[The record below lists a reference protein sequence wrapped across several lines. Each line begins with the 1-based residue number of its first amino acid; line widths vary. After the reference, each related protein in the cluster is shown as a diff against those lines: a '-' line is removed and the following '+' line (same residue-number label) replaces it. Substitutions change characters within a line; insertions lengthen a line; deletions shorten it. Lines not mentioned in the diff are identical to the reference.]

1 MTRST
6 SRFGSRTAWAAALLG
21 VLLSSLPVGCGART
35 VLGGGAVRVESIDEG
50 TALRPTLRLR
60 AYRAEDRNIADIY
73 LTDLTPEQLEPTVDP
88 TTLAGSIVHIHMFL
102 RPRPGRTPIEGT
114 ASTAAI
120 RHVVLA
126 NGEVGV
132 YSGGGFMLP
141 SGNIGDGRFGGRIFR
156 ATLKLTRATDG
167 FNDLL
172 GAAEFSG
179 AVTAPLDDAMAAKI
193 EALLEE
199 AAAQTRPR

>member
-1 MTRST
+1 MARLT
-6 SRFGSRTAWAAALLG
+6 SKFGCGTAWAAALG
-21 VLLSSLPVGCGART
+21 AVLLVGLLAGCGART
-35 VLGGGAVRVESIDEG
+35 ALGGGSVRVESIDEG
-50 TALRPTLRLR
+50 TALRPALRLR
-60 AYRAEDRNIADIY
+60 AYRAEDRNTADIY

-88 TTLAGSIVHIHMFL
+88 TTLAGSIVHVHMFI
-102 RPRPGRTPIEGT
+102 RPRSGRTPIEGT

-132 YSGGGFMLP
+132 YSGGGFLLP
-141 SGNIGDGRFGGRIFR
+141 SGNVGDSRFGGRISR
-156 ATLKLTRATDG
+156 ATLRLTRSTDG

-179 AVTAPLDDAMAAKI
+179 AVSAPLDDAMAAKI

>member
-1 MTRST
+1 MTRLT
-6 SRFGSRTAWAAALLG
+6 TKFGPGTVWVLVLAG
-21 VLLSSLPVGCGART
+21 VLLAGLIAGCGGRT
-35 VLGGGAVRVESIDEG
+35 VLGGGSVRVESIDEG
-50 TALRPTLRLR
+50 TALRPALRLR
-60 AYRAEDRNIADIY
+60 AYQAQDKNTADIY
-73 LTDLTPEQLEPTVDP
+73 LTDLTPEQLDPTADP
-88 TTLAGSIVHIHMFL
+88 TTLAGSIIHIHMFI

-126 NGEVGV
+126 KGEVGV
-132 YSGGGFMLP
+132 YSGGGFLLP
-141 SGNIGDGRFGGRIFR
+141 SGNVGDSRFGGRISR
-156 ATLKLTRATDG
+156 ASLKLTRATDG

-172 GAAEFSG
+172 GAAELSG
-179 AVTAPLDDAMAAKI
+179 TVSAPLDGATAARI

>member
-1 MTRST
+1 MTRLT
-6 SRFGSRTAWAAALLG
+6 SKFGLGTARALTVAC
-21 VLLSSLPVGCGART
+21 VLLASLTAGCGGRT
-35 VLGGGAVRVESIDEG
+35 VLGGGSVRVESIDEG

-60 AYRAEDRNIADIY
+60 AYQAHDKNTADIY

-88 TTLAGSIVHIHMFL
+88 TTLAGSIVHVHMFI

-141 SGNIGDGRFGGRIFR
+141 SGNAGDGRFGGRISR
-156 ATLKLTRATDG
+156 ASLKLTRATDG

-179 AVTAPLDDAMAAKI
+179 SISAPLDDAMAAKI